1 MAQDYEPSHDYIEPD
16 AQPQT
21 LGDRFVGR
29 SKLALRFS
37 RYLLLCIFVLILAI
51 TVMVNRDSINM
62 DNLRR
67 LFAKIDIGISAND
80 DVDGKQIEFAF
91 EEDAAVTSF
100 KDGLAYLT
108 PSKLTIMDNLG
119 TVFMS
124 TDTGFAAPEL
134 ITSPRYTV
142 AYDRGGTGLLVTNSF
157 TVVFEKTMSE
167 KISYVT
173 LSEHNYLS
181 VITTGGG
188 YKNSLYVYNASF
200 EEIYVWHS
208 NERYLLNAAVS
219 PDRKTVAL
227 VCYNTAESQTK
238 AELVGIKLDAEEIAW
253 SVTLNGLPLDMCYK
267 NNNLIALLFDD
278 RLEFCNGKGGAGN
291 VYQFEKNFL
300 QAFSLEEDHTLLVLS
315 AGKLGDSTLYE
326 ISNRGKAVDDFST
339 QSRIRSMDVKGN
351 SVALL
356 TDQETLVYSTASDK
370 VTYRKDGD
378 SNVQAVAFGGKN
390 CLLDIYST
398 YCVYNEIS

>member
-1 MAQDYEPSHDYIEPD
+1 MARDYEPSHDYIEPE
-16 AQPQT
+16 AEERT
-21 LGDRFVGR
+21 LSEGFVGR
-29 SKLALRFS
+29 SRAALRFS

-51 TVMVNRDSINM
+51 TVMLNRDSINM

-67 LFAKIDIGISAND
+67 LFAKIDIGISSSE

-91 EEDAAVTSF
+91 EEDAAVSSF

-108 PSKLTIMDNLG
+108 PSQLTVMDNLG

-124 TDTGFAAPEL
+124 TETGFSAPSL
-134 ITSPRYTV
+134 ITSPRYIV
-142 AYDRGGTGLLVTNSF
+142 AYDRGGTGLIVTNSF
-157 TVVFEKTMSE
+157 AVVFEKTMPE

-173 LSEHNYLS
+173 LSEDYYLS

-188 YKNSLYVYNASF
+188 YKNSLYVYNQNF

-227 VCYNTAESQTK
+227 VCYKTAEASAQ
-238 AELVGIKLDAEEIAW
+238 AELVGIKLGQEEIAW
-253 SVTLNGLPLDMCYK
+253 SVSLADLPLDMSYK
-267 NNNLIALLFDD
+267 NSNLIALLFDD
-278 RLEFCNGKGGAGN
+278 RVEFLNGKGGAGA

-300 QAFSLEEDHTLLVLS
+300 QGFSLSEDHTLLVLS

-326 ISNRGKAVDDFST
+326 ISNRGKASCTFDAKT
-339 QSRIRSMDVKGN
+339 RIRAMDVKGN
-351 SVALL
+351 NVALL
-356 TDQETLVYSTASDK
+356 TDQETLVYSTVSKK
-370 VTYRKDGD
+370 VIYRKAGD
-378 SNVQAVAFGGKN
+378 SNVRDVAFGGKN

-398 YCVYNEIS
+398 YCVYNEIN